1 MQKYTSFQ
9 VHESEEVRD
18 IITLETG
25 IYALTKTSL
34 RHQIRRGIPKHT
46 YK

>member
-18 IITLETG
+18 IITVEQG
-25 IYALTKTSL
+25 IFALTKTTL
-34 RHQIRRGIPKHT
+34 RHQIRRGIPKRT
-46 YK
+46 FK